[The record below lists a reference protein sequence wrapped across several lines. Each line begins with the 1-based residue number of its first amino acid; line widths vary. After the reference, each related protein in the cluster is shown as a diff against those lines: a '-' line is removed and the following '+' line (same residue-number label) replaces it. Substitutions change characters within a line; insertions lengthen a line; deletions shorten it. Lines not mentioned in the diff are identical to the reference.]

1 MTTDLVTYNTN
12 GLTLKPGMA
21 FDDWQGVGETLF
33 KMEHLVNWALGDWW
47 VYGERTYGESAAQAA
62 PTGYAL
68 KTLQNAAWV
77 ADRIEPSRRREDLT
91 WSHHCEVAA
100 LEPAKADELLSEA
113 AAENWTRNDLRAE
126 VRRVKHPERTAAK
139 PDIEPLLESFAHA
152 CMDMLAE
159 LENDLC
165 RFCNRAP
172 TSHADDCYQYEA
184 IKALD
189 ALQEAGWK

>member
-1 MTTDLVTYNTN
+1 MTTDLVTYSNL
-12 GLTLKPGMA
+12 GLTLRPGMS
-21 FDDWQGVGETLF
+21 FDDWQSVGETLY
-33 KMEHLVNWALGDWW
+33 KMEHAILFWIGDFWL
-47 VYGERTYGESAAQAA
+47 YGERTYGESAAQAA

-139 PDIEPLLESFAHA
+139 PAEIDLLRAV
-152 CMDMLAE
+152 AE
-159 LENDLC
+159 AAEQVHKDEGHDLNTEHLDWC
-165 RFCNRAP
+165 RLCQLGSAL
-172 TSHADDCYQYEA
+172 
-184 IKALD
+184 KA
-189 ALQEAGWK
+189 WRSS